1 MHFVVFKPTGHG
13 SCIMGHW
20 SVVVW
25 VSGSWVTA
33 YDPLPA
39 LTRLA
44 TANRNACQR
53 SWLTLSSHLRVITMQ
68 TLIVISYTVSIR
80 M

>member
-1 MHFVVFKPTGHG
+1 MNLHHITYCVLSTVYCCMHFVVVKPMGHG
-13 SCIMGHW
+13 SCIMGHG

-39 LTRLA
+39 L
-44 TANRNACQR
+44 
-53 SWLTLSSHLRVITMQ
+53 M
-68 TLIVISYTVSIR
+68 
-80 M
+80 